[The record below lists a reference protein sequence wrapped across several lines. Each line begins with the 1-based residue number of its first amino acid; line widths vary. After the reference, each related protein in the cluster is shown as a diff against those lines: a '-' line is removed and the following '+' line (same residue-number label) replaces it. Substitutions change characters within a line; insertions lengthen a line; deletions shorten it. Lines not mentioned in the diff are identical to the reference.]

1 MNLDKKNSK
10 ILIVDDNP
18 VNIDFLVELLKEYD
32 ARTVLDGLSA
42 LEAVEE
48 DRPDVILLDIS
59 MPGMDG
65 FEVCEKLKSS
75 PKYRDIPVIFLS
87 ASHDTESIVRAFEVG
102 GVDYISKPYNTQE
115 VLIRL
120 QTQLKLKKALEL
132 LEQRALYDDLTG
144 VPNRKK
150 FFQDSQR
157 WIKRSQAGIPF
168 YLYILSIENFI
179 ELNDKYGYEVGDQ
192 VIKAI
197 ALIVKKLV
205 KANYVLSRFGGS
217 EFFLVFNGIEKAE
230 ADRWVSTIKKG
241 SQKVQFKQIPDLK
254 FSIKSSSSTSEKSD
268 TSINQIIRRAHKAAS
283 HS

>member
-1 MNLDKKNSK
+1 MNVDKKSSK

-32 ARTVLDGLSA
+32 ARTVLDGISA

-48 DRPDVILLDIS
+48 ERPDVILLDIS

-65 FEVCEKLKSS
+65 FEVCQKLKES
-75 PKYRDIPVIFLS
+75 PKSRDIPVIFLS
-87 ASHDTESIVRAFEVG
+87 ASHDTESIVRAFDVG

-150 FFQDSQR
+150 FFQDAKR
-157 WIKRSQAGIPF
+157 WMKRSQAGIPIH
-168 YLYILSIENFI
+168 LYILSIENFI
-179 ELNDKYGYEVGDQ
+179 DLNDKYGYEVGDQ

-205 KANYVLSRFGGS
+205 KVNYVLSRFGGS
-217 EFFLVFNGIEKAE
+217 EFFLVFNGLEKEE
-230 ADRWVSTIKKG
+230 ADRWVAAIKNG
-241 SQKVQFKQIPDLK
+241 SQKVQFKQFPDLK
-254 FSIKSSSSTSEKSD
+254 FSIKTSSSSSETSD
-268 TSINQIIRRAHKAAS
+268 TSINQIIRRAHMS
-283 HS
+283 

>member
-1 MNLDKKNSK
+1 MNLDKQNSK

-32 ARTVLDGLSA
+32 ARTVLDGISA

-48 DRPDVILLDIS
+48 ERPDVILLDIS

-75 PKYRDIPVIFLS
+75 PKTAEIPVIFLS

-132 LEQRALYDDLTG
+132 LEHRALYDDLTG

-179 ELNDKYGYEVGDQ
+179 DLNDKYGYEVGDQ
-192 VIKAI
+192 IIKAI

-205 KANYVLSRFGGS
+205 KTNYVLSRFGGS
-217 EFFLVFNGIEKAE
+217 EFFLVFNGIERSE
-230 ADRWVSTIKKG
+230 ADRWVNTVKQG

-268 TSINQIIRRAHKAAS
+268 TSINQIIRRAHKAAN

>member
-32 ARTVLDGLSA
+32 ARTVLDGISA

-48 DRPDVILLDIS
+48 ERPDVILLDIS

-65 FEVCEKLKSS
+65 FEVCETLKSS
-75 PKYRDIPVIFLS
+75 AKNRDIPVIFLS

-132 LEQRALYDDLTG
+132 LEHRALYDDLTG

-179 ELNDKYGYEVGDQ
+179 DLNDKYGYEVGDQ

-217 EFFLVFNGIEKAE
+217 EFFLVFNGIEKTE
-230 ADRWVSTIKKG
+230 ADRWVNAVKQG

>member
-32 ARTVLDGLSA
+32 ARTVLDGPSA
-42 LEAVEE
+42 IEAVEE
-48 DRPDVILLDIS
+48 ERPDVILLDIS

-65 FEVCEKLKSS
+65 FEVCETLKAS
-75 PKYRDIPVIFLS
+75 PRGKDIPVIFLS
-87 ASHDTESIVRAFEVG
+87 ASHDTESIVRAFDVG

-150 FFQDSQR
+150 FFQDAKR
-157 WIKRSQAGIPF
+157 LIKRSQSGIPLH
-168 YLYILSIENFI
+168 LYTLSIENFMD
-179 ELNDKYGYEVGDQ
+179 LNDKYGYEVGDQ

-205 KANYVLSRFGGS
+205 KVNYVLSRFGGS

-230 ADRWVSTIKKG
+230 ADRWVSAIKNG
-241 SQKVQFKQIPDLK
+241 SQKVQFKQFPDLK
-254 FSIKSSSSTSEKSD
+254 FSIKTSSSSAEKSD
-268 TSINQIIRRAHKAAS
+268 TSINQIIKRAHMVQK
-283 HS
+283 

>member
-32 ARTVLDGLSA
+32 ARTVLDGVSA

-48 DRPDVILLDIS
+48 ERPDVILLDIS

-65 FEVCEKLKSS
+65 FEVCQKLKESART
-75 PKYRDIPVIFLS
+75 KDIPVIFLS
-87 ASHDTESIVRAFEVG
+87 ASHDTESIVRAFDVG

-150 FFQDSQR
+150 FFHDAKR
-157 WIKRSQAGIPF
+157 LIKRSQSGIPI
-168 YLYILSIENFI
+168 YLYILSIDHFI
-179 ELNDKYGYEVGDQ
+179 DLNDKYGYEVGDQ

-205 KANYVLSRFGGS
+205 KANYMLSRFGGS
-217 EFFLVFNGIEKAE
+217 EFFLVFNGIEKEE
-230 ADRWVSTIKKG
+230 ADRWVTAVKNG
-241 SQKVQFKQIPDLK
+241 SQKVQFKQFPELK
-254 FSIKSSSSTSEKSD
+254 FSIKTSSSTSEKTD
-268 TSINQIIRRAHKAAS
+268 TSISQIIRRAHMS
-283 HS
+283 N

>member
-32 ARTVLDGLSA
+32 ARTVLDGVSA

-48 DRPDVILLDIS
+48 ERPDVILLDIS

-65 FEVCEKLKSS
+65 FEVCETLKAS
-75 PKYRDIPVIFLS
+75 PRSRDIPVIFLS
-87 ASHDTESIVRAFEVG
+87 ASHDTESIVRAFDVG

-150 FFQDSQR
+150 FFQDAKR
-157 WIKRSQAGIPF
+157 LIKRSQSGIPLH
-168 YLYILSIENFI
+168 LYTLSIENFMD
-179 ELNDKYGYEVGDQ
+179 LNDKYGYEVGDQ

-205 KANYVLSRFGGS
+205 KVNYMLSRFGGS

-230 ADRWVSTIKKG
+230 ADRWVSAIKNG
-241 SQKVQFKQIPDLK
+241 SQKVQFKQFPELK
-254 FSIKSSSSTSEKSD
+254 FSIKTSSSSAEKSD
-268 TSINQIIRRAHKAAS
+268 TSINQIIKRAHMVQK
-283 HS
+283 

>member
-1 MNLDKKNSK
+1 MNLDKKSSK

-32 ARTVLDGLSA
+32 ARTVLDGISA

-48 DRPDVILLDIS
+48 ERPDVILLDIS

-65 FEVCEKLKSS
+65 FEVCQKLKES
-75 PKYRDIPVIFLS
+75 PKSRDIPVIFLS
-87 ASHDTESIVRAFEVG
+87 ASHDTESIVRAFDVG

-132 LEQRALYDDLTG
+132 LEQRSLYDDLTG

-150 FFQDSQR
+150 FFQDAQR
-157 WIKRSQAGIPF
+157 WMKRSQAGIPLH
-168 YLYILSIENFI
+168 LYILSIENFI
-179 ELNDKYGYEVGDQ
+179 DLNDKYGYEVGDQ

-230 ADRWVSTIKKG
+230 ADRWVSAIKSG

-254 FSIKSSSSTSEKSD
+254 FSIITSSSSSEKTD
-268 TSINQIIRRAHKAAS
+268 TSINQIIRRAHMN
-283 HS
+283 

>member
-32 ARTVLDGLSA
+32 ARTVLDGVSA

-48 DRPDVILLDIS
+48 ERPDVILLDIS

-65 FEVCEKLKSS
+65 FEVCQKLKESART
-75 PKYRDIPVIFLS
+75 KDIPVIFLS
-87 ASHDTESIVRAFEVG
+87 ASHDTESIVRAFDVG

-150 FFQDSQR
+150 FFHDAKR
-157 WIKRSQAGIPF
+157 LMKRSQSGIPI
-168 YLYILSIENFI
+168 YLYILSIDHFI
-179 ELNDKYGYEVGDQ
+179 DLNDKYGYEVGDQ

-205 KANYVLSRFGGS
+205 KANYMLSRFGGS
-217 EFFLVFNGIEKAE
+217 EFFLVFNGIEKEE
-230 ADRWVSTIKKG
+230 ADRWVTAVKNG
-241 SQKVQFKQIPDLK
+241 SQKVQFKQFPELK
-254 FSIKSSSSTSEKSD
+254 FSIKTSSSTSEKAD
-268 TSINQIIRRAHKAAS
+268 TSISQIIRRAHIS
-283 HS
+283 N